1 MNTVKNGSTF
11 SPDVLRMIVRA
22 QINEVTEYHLYK
34 HLARSVK
41 SSANRSVLNKIADD
55 ELEHYRFWMNYND
68 EVEPR
73 WWEVK
78 LYILL
83 SRIFGLVFSLKLME
97 RAEVASQRN
106 YLELS
111 KVIPELGKIIEQEM
125 SHEKTL
131 LNLLSD
137 LRIKSFGTWLI
148 SMNMVL
154 FVMAGVLIALPYLV
168 TSGVTIGIASVLTAV
183 IVSLA
188 DFSNSFLLKVFG
200 KLNREL
206 FMKSLRRLFTGILAG
221 IMVSLPFFI
230 LEAPNLPLIISVA
243 IIIFISCSM
252 NFYYAVISDQP
263 ILNRILRV
271 ILTFIVIGVM
281 VSASLWGLG
290 FIHAV

>member
-1 MNTVKNGSTF
+1 MNTVKDSSSF
-11 SPDVLRMIVRA
+11 SPDVLRKIARA
-22 QINEVTEYHLYK
+22 QINEVTEYHIYK
-34 HLARSVK
+34 HLARNVK
-41 SSANRSVLNKIADD
+41 SPSNRSVLNKIADE

-97 RAEVASQRN
+97 RAEAASQRN

-111 KVIPELGKIIEQEM
+111 KVIPEVGKIIEQETN
-125 SHEKTL
+125 HEKTL
-131 LNLLSD
+131 LNMISD

-154 FVMAGVLIALPYLV
+154 FVMAGILIALPYLV
-168 TSGVTIGIASVLTAV
+168 TTGVAVGIAGILTAV
-183 IVSLA
+183 VVSLA
-188 DFSNSFLLKVFG
+188 DFSNTFLLKIFG

-206 FMKSLRRLFTGILAG
+206 FMKSLRRLFTGIIIG
-221 IMVSLPFFI
+221 ILVSLPFFI
-230 LEAPNLPLIISVA
+230 MEAGYLPLIISLA
-243 IIIFISCSM
+243 IILFMSCSI

-263 ILNRILRV
+263 IFKRILRV
-271 ILTFIVIGVM
+271 ILTFIIIGGM
-281 VSASLWGLG
+281 VSASFQALALILG
-290 FIHAV
+290 T